1 MKARSTSSWLLIA
14 ATILFFLST
23 AVLGLAEV
31 KTRSGDNGSVNNP
44 TPLSIYS
51 FCPPAECFGGWSG
64 TDTPAGGNTNFT
76 PIKIPIQFTF
86 QTGEPL
92 TYSCNEEYEICQA
105 TYGSGGFFTM
115 TGPAG
120 TFTGIVTSGS
130 AVEGPT
136 SSQIFVNFSGQWSN
150 GQRMTGN
157 ASEVD
162 EDQNQAPDTALNMYP
177 AP

>member
-1 MKARSTSSWLLIA
+1 MNARSTSSWLLIA